1 MWEQYFDETGP
12 SSLILIV
19 LLLCFDKGREA
30 REDQEA
36 EERGRKADIVHRQPS
51 RPGDL
56 ENLDNTI
63 TLANFHHDL
72 FCSLCGM

>member
-56 ENLDNTI
+56 ENLEN
-63 TLANFHHDL
+63 
-72 FCSLCGM
+72 SQSQ